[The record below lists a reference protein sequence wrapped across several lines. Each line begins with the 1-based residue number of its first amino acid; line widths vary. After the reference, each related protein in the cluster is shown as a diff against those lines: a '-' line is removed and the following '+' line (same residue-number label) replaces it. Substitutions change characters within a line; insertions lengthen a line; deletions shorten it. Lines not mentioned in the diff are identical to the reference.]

1 MGPVTVPLLIDID
14 RDACV
19 GSSVCIALAGD
30 VFRLDAKGI
39 STVIDPAGA
48 SLGEILEAAE
58 GCPTMAIRVRRA
70 DTGASLFPPAAP

>member
-1 MGPVTVPLLIDID
+1 MTSPLVIEID

-19 GSSVCIALAGD
+19 GSSVCVALAAG
-30 VFRLDAKGI
+30 VFRLDAKGV

-48 SLGEILEAAE
+48 ALGEILEAAE

-70 DTGASLFPPAAP
+70 DTGEPLFPRAAG